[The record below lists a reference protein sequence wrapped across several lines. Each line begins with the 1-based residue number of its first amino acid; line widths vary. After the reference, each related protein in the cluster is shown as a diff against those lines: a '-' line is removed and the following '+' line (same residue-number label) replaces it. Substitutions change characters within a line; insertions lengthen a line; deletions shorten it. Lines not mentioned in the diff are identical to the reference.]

1 MASSDLNLAGALA
14 GAPEPDHVP
23 PVKTISTSD
32 NLDHVLMLRSLLE
45 GCGIKAYVPDEL
57 SAQTQ
62 PYVFANAT
70 TIRLQVED
78 EDAAAALAVLAQ
90 NGHAV
95 VA

>member
-1 MASSDLNLAGALA
+1 M
-14 GAPEPDHVP
+14 
-23 PVKTISTSD
+23 KTISTSA

-78 EDAAAALAVLAQ
+78 EDADAALAVLQ
-90 NGHAV
+90 ENGHAV

>member
-1 MASSDLNLAGALA
+1 
-14 GAPEPDHVP
+14 
-23 PVKTISTSD
+23 
-32 NLDHVLMLRSLLE
+32 MLRSVLE

-62 PYVFANAT
+62 PYMFANAT

-78 EDAAAALAVLAQ
+78 EDADAALGVLQ
-90 NGHAV
+90 ENGHAV

>member
-1 MASSDLNLAGALA
+1 M
-14 GAPEPDHVP
+14 
-23 PVKTISTSD
+23 KTISTSD

-45 GCGIKAYVPDEL
+45 GCGIKAYVPDEI

-78 EDAAAALAVLAQ
+78 EDADAALGVLAQ